1 MASPTT
7 PMHGKLG
14 ALYAVRPNGYVG
26 VASSLGLNDLTWGV
40 ASSAGADTIYVV
52 TIDHTAGP
60 PDTFTWTV
68 NGAGGAAD
76 VAITGAEQTLA
87 DGQKLTFAAVA
98 GHTVGDSWTIGNF
111 KATGCDEV
119 GAIAQITTA
128 TKRLLNPNR
137 IPLFTDAGGKNVIDI
152 NFTTGTAT
160 FDGNVGVVTVEGN
173 QGFFPA
179 AALQKVAYLIDW
191 NLSVTLDMADASRMG
206 QQWKEALPGQAG
218 ATGSANAYFIAN
230 QTMLNNIQSTI
241 AGGDKYFLLQ
251 LFNYDPD
258 QDQTGDH
265 INAWVSFTSF
275 GIGAD
280 IGSVVKE
287 SLNLQVVGGMSFVSN
302 V

>member
-14 ALYAVRPNGYVG
+14 ALYALRPNGYVG
-26 VASSLGLNDLTWGV
+26 VAASTGLNDLTWAVG
-40 ASSAGADTIYVV
+40 STAGADTIYKV
-52 TIDHTAGP
+52 TIDGNA
-60 PDTFTWTV
+60 PDTYLWTV
-68 NGAGGAAD
+68 NGGGGAGT
-76 VAITGAEQTLA
+76 VAFLGGVEETLT
-87 DGQKLTFAAVA
+87 DGQKLTFANQL
-98 GHTVGDSWTIGNF
+98 GHTIGDSWTIGNF
-111 KATGCDEV
+111 KDAGCDEV

-128 TKRLLNPNR
+128 TKRLINPNR

-160 FDGNVGVVTVEGN
+160 FDGNVGVVTVTGN
-173 QGFFPA
+173 QGFFPV

-191 NLSVTLDMADASRMG
+191 NLSITLDMADASRMG
-206 QQWKEALPGQAG
+206 QNWKEALPGQAG
-218 ATGSANAYFIAN
+218 ATGSANAYFVAN
-230 QTMLNNIQSTI
+230 QTALNILQATI

-287 SLNLQVVGGMSFVSN
+287 ALNFQVVGGISFTAN